1 MMSDPDGTTQ
11 NVQATVVFNVQTWTF
26 NLSDEDADGYWEGSV
41 EMNPDAAGRPNLKV
55 VARDGDGDEA
65 MVDILSI
72 TLYVEEAEEDNRVA
86 MFIAAGV
93 GFVGILTLIAF
104 VASRRQRKAEM
115 AMIDSWDSFGGIS
128 PQNTELSKPITLEG
142 GVVEGAVEV
151 LAEQDNSE
159 TPVEDESATESKPL
173 AGIDLDWDDV

>member
-1 MMSDPDGTTQ
+1 
-11 NVQATVVFNVQTWTF
+11 
-26 NLSDEDADGYWEGSV
+26 
-41 EMNPDAAGRPNLKV
+41 
-55 VARDGDGDEA
+55 

-72 TLYVEEAEEDNRVA
+72 TLYVEEAEGDNRVA

-104 VASRRQRKAEM
+104 VALRRQRKAEM

-128 PQNTELSKPITLEG
+128 SQNTESSKPITLEG

-159 TPVEDESATESKPL
+159 PGVEDESISESKPVV
-173 AGIDLDWDDV
+173 GIDLDWDDV